1 MQKYSDAELVAL
13 YIESKGPEFLTE
25 LFTRHSDIVYRTA
38 LRIMKNPSDAED
50 ILQTVYCKLITSLH
64 LYKGTG
70 SVIGWMLQVVINTC
84 YNQLQS
90 DKSRH
95 NRDKKIMA
103 ERAQTTSP
111 KNNEL
116 KEMIEN
122 HLNKLPEIYKAP
134 IILQIMEGL
143 SIKEVSEALE
153 IPEKTIR
160 SQIARG
166 LEKLKVSLQSVGVTA
181 SIISIGEMVGE
192 IHKPLAPA
200 AIKTSQYFNSI
211 IQNKSA
217 VSAKLAVSSS
227 AKGLALSKIVA
238 VSILV
243 AISVSAIFVLNRT
256 PKITTINDERQM
268 RTQKIEFEN
277 TKDIAAYNGLGLSKG
292 GISLIDSGGVND
304 SRALSVDENTTIE
317 LDISQYK
324 LPIRISYVTD
334 FFASKKDIDYG
345 QLLLKSNYLKNQKI
359 NLLTGLRESVDPK
372 NFKNSP
378 NAKNGYL
385 GKWLEHVIYID
396 ENCVDFWVEG
406 KRTHFLKGVSVD
418 DKKVGLNIAGK
429 VILDNLVIESVTKDV
444 LPDKSDCEKIV
455 KSAIYQEGVFV
466 YEVDK
471 EKVGLNKNSKVK
483 PYLQIAVPEEWE
495 KQIGLDH
502 PAIHSKLNQSNK
514 IVWLKE

>member
-324 LPIRISYVTD
+324 LPIRKSLALRSSEAGGGSS
-334 FFASKKDIDYG
+334 ASRRHSSI
-345 QLLLKSNYLKNQKI
+345 
-359 NLLTGLRESVDPK
+359 
-372 NFKNSP
+372 
-378 NAKNGYL
+378 
-385 GKWLEHVIYID
+385 
-396 ENCVDFWVEG
+396 
-406 KRTHFLKGVSVD
+406 
-418 DKKVGLNIAGK
+418 
-429 VILDNLVIESVTKDV
+429 
-444 LPDKSDCEKIV
+444 
-455 KSAIYQEGVFV
+455 
-466 YEVDK
+466 
-471 EKVGLNKNSKVK
+471 
-483 PYLQIAVPEEWE
+483 IAV
-495 KQIGLDH
+495 IAFSVFAVST
-502 PAIHSKLNQSNK
+502 PAAT
-514 IVWLKE
+514 